1 MKTPISPAFAAA
13 FTYAV
18 MFSFG
23 AYNYCRLPQNDARNA
38 LQTAQL
44 IELKQTEK
52 SLMLQNKNVKQEIHR
67 ELSGYYHYKK
77 VEESASKTQ
86 ELCAAAK
93 TKLSALQ
100 LKISTASLTES
111 DQEKQFFILKSL
123 YDSLENQIDSSNRK
137 DWKERVEGRYFDKKM
152 LSAFA
157 KNTAL
162 SFQLLRNHISTIT
175 FHHLNYLLNIRGILC
190 YGPSEN
196 YLLLPQLDKYS
207 LHEGERLRGKAGLA
221 VIPWMRHDSLYIN
234 KKRYLSEKGMVKYTA
249 PPQPSGRYSLIV
261 SGKQHLKKPT
271 GQDTIF
277 RICDTLYYY
286 IP

>member
-1 MKTPISPAFAAA
+1 MKIRISPAFAAA
-13 FTYAV
+13 FAYAV

-23 AYNYCRLPQNDARNA
+23 AYNYCRLPQNDARNT
-38 LQTAQL
+38 LQTSQL
-44 IELKQTEK
+44 TELKQIEK
-52 SLMLQNKNVKQEIHR
+52 SLILQNKNVKQEIHK
-67 ELSGYYHYKK
+67 ELSGYYRYKK
-77 VEESASKTQ
+77 VEESARKTQ

-162 SFQLLRNHISTIT
+162 SFQLLRNHISSID
-175 FHHLNYLLNIRGILC
+175 FWYLGYFLDKLNRGDRKPDPFYI
-190 YGPSEN
+190 Y
-196 YLLLPQLDKYS
+196 PQLEKYA
-207 LHEGERLRGKAGLA
+207 LHEGERLRGTAGFA
-221 VIPWMRHDSLYIN
+221 VIPWMWHDSLYIN
-234 KKRYLSEKGMVKYTA
+234 KKRYLSESGIVKYTA
-249 PPQPSGRYSLIV
+249 PPQPSGRYALIV
-261 SGKQHLKKPT
+261 SGKQRLKKPT